1 MADSKNNKK
10 MVEAI
15 TSMDEDFTQWYTDVC
30 IKADLIA
37 YSHIKGFMVIKP
49 YGYAL
54 WENMQALLDKRF
66 KKTGVQNV
74 YMPLLIPE
82 SLLAKEGE
90 LVNGFAPEV
99 AWVTAGGTEPLQE
112 RLAIRPT
119 SETVFSD
126 FYKDDV
132 HSYRDLPRL
141 YNQWCSVVRWEKE
154 TRPFLRSREFLW
166 QEGHT
171 IHASK
176 EEAEERTQM
185 MLNLYADFLAED
197 MAIPT
202 IKGQKTE
209 KEKFAGADATYTVEA
224 LMHDCRAL
232 QSGTSHFFGQKF
244 SKAYD
249 ITYTDKDNQLKYV
262 WQTSWGVTTRM
273 IGAMIMVHGD
283 NSGLVIPPRIAPIQV
298 AVIPIMQKKEGVLD
312 CAQKIYESLNDFRV
326 KLDDTDRSPGFKFS
340 EQEMR
345 GIPLRVEIGPKDMEQ
360 GKCVLVRRDT
370 REKIECP
377 IDEVASKVSEV
388 LVQIQND
395 MLASAKAH
403 LEAHTFAA
411 RNKEEFED
419 AFKETK
425 GFVKAMWCG
434 DRACEDKIKEDYNVT
449 SRCMPFKQE
458 EISGTCVC
466 CGKPAKKMVIWGR
479 AY

>member
-1 MADSKNNKK
+1 MADKK
-10 MVEAI
+10 LVAEI

-54 WENMQALLDKRF
+54 WENMQRLLDDRF
-66 KKTGVQNV
+66 KATGVQNV
-74 YMPLLIPE
+74 YMPMLIPE
-82 SLLAKEGE
+82 SLLKKEGE

-99 AWVTAGGTEPLQE
+99 AWVTAGGTEPLTE
-112 RLAIRPT
+112 RLAVRPT

-171 IHASK
+171 IHATK
-176 EEAEERTQM
+176 EEAEERTQQ
-185 MLNLYADFLAED
+185 MLNIYSDFLAED

-209 KEKFAGADATYTVEA
+209 KEKFAGAEATYTVEA
-224 LMHDCRAL
+224 LMHDGRAL

-244 SKAYD
+244 SEAYD
-249 ITYTDKDNQLKYV
+249 ITFTDKDNQLKYV

-283 NSGLVIPPRIAPIQV
+283 NRGLVIPPHIAPIQV
-298 AVIPIMQKKEGVLD
+298 DIVPIQQKKEGVLD
-312 CAQKIYESLNDFRV
+312 KAYEIRDMLKGFKV
-326 KLDDTDRSPGFKFS
+326 KVDDTDKSPGFKFS

-345 GIPLRVEIGPKDMEQ
+345 GIPLRIEIGPRDIEA
-360 GKCVLVRRDT
+360 GKCIICRRDT
-370 REKIECP
+370 FEKIETP
-377 IDEVASKVSEV
+377 IDGIQEKVALV
-388 LVQIQND
+388 LDAMQKD
-395 MLASAKAH
+395 MLAKAKAH
-403 LEAHTFAA
+403 MDEMTYEAASTEAFRKH
-411 RNKEEFED
+411 FENQL
-419 AFKETK
+419 

-434 DRACEDKIKEDYNVT
+434 EKECEEKIKEDLGVT
-449 SRCMPFKQE
+449 SRCIPFEQKKL
-458 EISGTCVC
+458 SDTCVC
-466 CGKPAKKMVIWGR
+466 CGKPAKKMVIWAK

>member
-1 MADSKNNKK
+1 MADKK
-10 MVEAI
+10 LVAEI

-54 WENMQALLDKRF
+54 WENMQRLLDDRF
-66 KKTGVQNV
+66 KATGVQNV
-74 YMPLLIPE
+74 YMPMLIPE
-82 SLLAKEGE
+82 SLLKKEGE

-99 AWVTAGGTEPLQE
+99 AWVTAGGTEPLTE
-112 RLAIRPT
+112 RLAVRPT

-171 IHASK
+171 IHATK
-176 EEAEERTQM
+176 EEAEDRTQQ
-185 MLNLYADFLAED
+185 MLNIYSDFLAED

-209 KEKFAGADATYTVEA
+209 KEKFAGAEATYTVEA
-224 LMHDCRAL
+224 LMHDGRAL

-244 SKAYD
+244 SEAYD
-249 ITYTDKDNQLKYV
+249 ITFTDKDNQLKYV

-283 NSGLVIPPRIAPIQV
+283 NRGLVIPPHIAPIQV
-298 AVIPIMQKKEGVLD
+298 DIVPIQQKKEGVLD
-312 CAQKIYESLNDFRV
+312 KAYEIRDMLKGFKV
-326 KLDDTDRSPGFKFS
+326 KVDDTDKSPGFKFS

-345 GIPLRVEIGPKDMEQ
+345 GIPLRIEIGPRDIQ
-360 GKCVLVRRDT
+360 AGKCVICRRDT
-370 REKIECP
+370 FEKIETP
-377 IDEVASKVSEV
+377 IDGIQEKVALV
-388 LVQIQND
+388 LDAMQKD
-395 MLASAKAH
+395 MLAKAKAH
-403 LEAHTFAA
+403 MDEMTYEAASTEGFRKH
-411 RNKEEFED
+411 FENQL
-419 AFKETK
+419 

-434 DRACEDKIKEDYNVT
+434 EKECEEKIKEDLGVT
-449 SRCMPFKQE
+449 SRCIPFEQKKL
-458 EISGTCVC
+458 SDTCVC
-466 CGKPAKKMVIWGR
+466 CGKPAKKMVIWAK